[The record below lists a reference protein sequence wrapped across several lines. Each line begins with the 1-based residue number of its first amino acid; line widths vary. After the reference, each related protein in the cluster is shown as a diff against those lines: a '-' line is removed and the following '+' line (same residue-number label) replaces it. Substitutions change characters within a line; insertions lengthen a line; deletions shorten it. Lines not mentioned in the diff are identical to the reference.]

1 MDNDIRK
8 IKKNTYLKIK
18 DHYEKKYKNI
28 TIDTCQELYEEYH
41 NFGENIKVQDNN
53 DILKQKKLDET
64 KDPYI
69 KLCKDRLKV
78 IVENINDTT
87 DNKSY
92 KYCYPDYN
100 KNNFSESIIDRF
112 EFSINPLENKE
123 GCKEKKFNLAPYQIF
138 LKNFISE
145 ETPYNSILIYHGT
158 GTGKTCSAISIAENY
173 RDIYRRKDKKIIIL
187 SPPAVKDGW
196 RNNIY
201 NPNKNE
207 EQCTRDTYMNLME
220 KRKINKKQ
228 NIEGQQKKLIK
239 EYYEFM
245 GYGAFSNIIRKIIQ
259 KYGIEKSKELV
270 NKLFSN
276 RVLIIDE
283 AHNIRGD
290 IDNPSSKSSDDN
302 IEYIRFITE
311 NTKNLKLILL
321 TATPMYNTAS
331 EIVELINLMLS
342 NDKKALLNT
351 HNIFKKEKL
360 INGEELARKANGYVS
375 YIRGESLDKYPIRLY
390 PTKDIIKSEKIKKL
404 KLYECLIKGDQKK
417 IYELAY
423 KELKKENKLLRATE
437 EDKLMQ
443 ISNIAYPT
451 IKKDIK
457 YKYGAEGLKSIFSIN
472 DNFNKFTYK
481 DKNNQ
486 IFKENKIQNY
496 SAKIYNILNKL
507 KTSKG
512 IVFIY
517 TRHVKSGIIP
527 LMLAL
532 EQNGY
537 KNYSNNNILNENI
550 KDNGM
555 KYIAITGD
563 KDISKNNDKEIAEL
577 ISEENKYGEK
587 IKIIIG
593 SKITSE
599 GLNLKNIRE
608 IHVLEPWHHL
618 KKLEQII
625 GRGVRYCSHEN
636 LEEHEKNVTIYLYA
650 SLIEGKDINIDID
663 IYSKAEKKSK
673 EIGKVERILKQNS
686 IDCSLFRELNKIDA
700 DEIEENQ
707 DKIEL
712 ENVSVDNYKDNYK
725 CKSNKKTKKKNMN
738 TVNKTF
744 LKNMYNIYS
753 IYIKELFNKN
763 INYTIEEI
771 IDEIKK
777 KIKNTN
783 KINKQLIYLTL
794 KNMINSKSIIENKNM
809 KGTIIYINNYYV
821 FQPINKKDT
830 FLSIYDRGIN
840 KKMLTNNHIN
850 LEIKDKKKKKVD
862 EFKKVDLKTII
873 DKLNLDK
880 NRLDKEYEEL
890 KISGGKKYNFV
901 IERLSFQEKNTILQ
915 SAIENNKISEE
926 LNDIILNHFKHN
938 LFNKDYEF
946 NKYTQKPVGYILFN
960 NDEPVYIIK
969 EKGEYITANTITQ
982 GNIIKNLKIKRKDI
996 PKNYYTYNSKNKNNE
1011 TVLKIV
1017 NYDNKKGKQ
1026 TTNTCQSGNQK
1037 SEASIIIGVFKEN
1050 NSELYDKY
1058 ESFLKPKKKKKKDV
1072 VCNAIELLL
1081 RNKETDEM
1089 IYHLDYD
1096 NILLNK
1102 LI

>member
-1 MDNDIRK
+1 M
-8 IKKNTYLKIK
+8 
-18 DHYEKKYKNI
+18 
-28 TIDTCQELYEEYH
+28 
-41 NFGENIKVQDNN
+41 
-53 DILKQKKLDET
+53 
-64 KDPYI
+64 
-69 KLCKDRLKV
+69 
-78 IVENINDTT
+78 
-87 DNKSY
+87 
-92 KYCYPDYN
+92 
-100 KNNFSESIIDRF
+100 
-112 EFSINPLENKE
+112 
-123 GCKEKKFNLAPYQIF
+123 
-138 LKNFISE
+138 
-145 ETPYNSILIYHGT
+145 
-158 GTGKTCSAISIAENY
+158 
-173 RDIYRRKDKKIIIL
+173 
-187 SPPAVKDGW
+187 
-196 RNNIY
+196 
-201 NPNKNE
+201 
-207 EQCTRDTYMNLME
+207 
-220 KRKINKKQ
+220 
-228 NIEGQQKKLIK
+228 
-239 EYYEFM
+239 
-245 GYGAFSNIIRKIIQ
+245 
-259 KYGIEKSKELV
+259 
-270 NKLFSN
+270 
-276 RVLIIDE
+276 
-283 AHNIRGD
+283 
-290 IDNPSSKSSDDN
+290 
-302 IEYIRFITE
+302 
-311 NTKNLKLILL
+311 
-321 TATPMYNTAS
+321 
-331 EIVELINLMLS
+331 
-342 NDKKALLNT
+342 
-351 HNIFKKEKL
+351 
-360 INGEELARKANGYVS
+360 NGYVS
-375 YIRGESLDKYPIRLY
+375 YIRGEVLDKYPIRLY
-390 PTKDIIKSEKIKKL
+390 PTENIIENEKIKKL

-451 IKKDIK
+451 TKKDIK
-457 YKYGAEGLKSIFSIN
+457 YKYGAEGLKSIFNIN
-472 DNFNKFTYK
+472 DNFNRFTYK
-481 DKNNQ
+481 DKDNQ

-496 SAKIYNILNKL
+496 STKIFNILNKL

-537 KNYSNNNILNENI
+537 KNYSNNNILNENV

-599 GLNLKNIRE
+599 GLDLKNIRE

-618 KKLEQII
+618 KKVEQVI

-673 EIGKVERILKQNS
+673 EINKVEKILKQNS
-686 IDCSLFRELNKIDA
+686 IDCSLFRELNTIDA
-700 DEIEENQ
+700 DEIEENEE
-707 DKIEL
+707 KIEL

-738 TVNKTF
+738 TVNQTF

-763 INYTIEEI
+763 INYTLNKIIEEI
-771 IDEIKK
+771 
-777 KIKNTN
+777 KNKTEESN
-783 KINKQLIYLTL
+783 INTELIYLTL
-794 KNMINSKSIIENKNM
+794 KNMIKTGIIIENEGR
-809 KGTIIYINNYYV
+809 KGKIIYINKNYI
-821 FQPINKKDT
+821 FQPIDKKDT
-830 FLSIYDRGIN
+830 FLSIYDREIN

-850 LEIKDKKKKKVD
+850 LEIKDKKKKKVE

-873 DKLNLDK
+873 DRLNLDK
-880 NRLDKEYEEL
+880 NRIDKEFKEL
-890 KISGGKKYNFV
+890 KISGGKKYDFV

-915 SAIENNKISEE
+915 CAIENNKISEE

-960 NDEPVYIIK
+960 NDKPVYIIK
-969 EKGEYITANTITQ
+969 EKGEYITANTIIQKKIT
-982 GNIIKNLKIKRKDI
+982 KNLKIKRKDI
-996 PKNYYTYNSKNKNNE
+996 PKNYYTYNSKNINKE

-1017 NYDNKKGKQ
+1017 NYDNEKKKQ

-1037 SEASIIIGVFKEN
+1037 SRLVITMEIFKEN
-1050 NSELYDKY
+1050 NSELYDNYKIFF
-1058 ESFLKPKKKKKKDV
+1058 ESKKKKEVICDT
-1072 VCNAIELLL
+1072 IELLL
-1081 RNKETDEM
+1081 REKETDEM